1 MKQRSRSVSPPR
13 SIPSRTRSRTDE
25 RYASVSPREGSG
37 KSQRLSW
44 GMAAESYRESPSVR
58 SGALPPAWRRTHF
71 SWNHVTC
78 PISHIKGLT
87 IRSWGPMSCSSDRS
101 ATNSSV
107 LKRASLTQ
115 EARIASLSTVTSP
128 GACRKVATLHLPLLK
143 PNKILTNQQAPGN
156 SGHPNAR
163 PHQQRNLPVTLPRNH
178 EQGREINCRA
188 SY

>member
-1 MKQRSRSVSPPR
+1 M
-13 SIPSRTRSRTDE
+13 TRSRTDE

-44 GMAAESYRESPSVR
+44 GMAAESYSESPSAR
-58 SGALPPAWRRTHF
+58 SGASPPAWRSTHF

-87 IRSWGPMSCSSDRS
+87 IRSWGPMSCASDRS

-128 GACRKVATLHLPLLK
+128 GACRKIATLHLRLLK
-143 PNKILTNQQAPGN
+143 ANKILANQKAPGN
-156 SGHPNAR
+156 SGHRRETGAPLVGLVGAVVWAAAVPYWLAAMR
-163 PHQQRNLPVTLPRNH
+163 QRWCLLWLHFPIRELP
-178 EQGREINCRA
+178 A
-188 SY
+188 K